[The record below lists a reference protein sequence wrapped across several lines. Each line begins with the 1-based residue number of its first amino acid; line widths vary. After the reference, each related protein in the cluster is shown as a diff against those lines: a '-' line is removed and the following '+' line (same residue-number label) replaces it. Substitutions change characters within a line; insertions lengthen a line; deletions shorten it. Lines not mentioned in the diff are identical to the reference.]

1 MKLFSLSLL
10 SISFVLVGFGLL
22 NMNEVKTQKK
32 NIELKVN
39 PVFECGKFQTNEYS
53 QQLNNRLSD
62 YMDRSVKQG
71 VKASEDARGIKQN
84 IRTGKLVLVTPQTG
98 FELDAFHYS
107 YPVLTPYAKKILTEI
122 GQAFHDS
129 LQFTPLANT
138 RLLVTSMTRTHHS
151 VSKLVRC
158 NRTAVKKSPH
168 LNGNTFDFSFSR
180 FVSNESL
187 SACEIQYLQELSA
200 SILLKF
206 RQDCKLWAT
215 FERHEECLHVVTRMG
230 K

>member
-1 MKLFSLSLL
+1 MKLFSFSLL
-10 SISFVLVGFGLL
+10 SISFVLVGFSLL
-22 NMNEVKTQKK
+22 NFNEVKTRKIIQHKAK
-32 NIELKVN
+32 

-62 YMDRSVKQG
+62 YMNRSVKQG
-71 VKASEDARGIKQN
+71 VKASEDENGIKQN
-84 IRTGKLVLVTPQTG
+84 IRLGKLVLVTPQIG

-107 YPVLTPYAKKILTEI
+107 YPVLTPYAKKILSEI

-129 LQFTPLANT
+129 LQFTPLADT

-151 VSKLVRC
+151 VSKLVRH
-158 NRTAVKKSPH
+158 NRTAVKRSPH

-187 SACEIQYLQELSA
+187 SACETQYLQELSA
-200 SILLKF
+200 AILLKF
-206 RQDCKLWAT
+206 KQDCKLWAT

>member
-1 MKLFSLSLL
+1 MKLFSFSLL
-10 SISFVLVGFGLL
+10 SISFVLVGFSLF
-22 NMNEVKTQKK
+22 NMNDKKPRKIVQQKVEH
-32 NIELKVN
+32 I
-39 PVFECGKFQTNEYS
+39 FECGKFQKNEFS

-62 YMDRSVKQG
+62 YMDRSVHQG
-71 VKASEDARGIKQN
+71 VRASEDERGIKQN
-84 IRTGKLVLVTPQTG
+84 IRSGKLVLVTTHIG

-107 YPVLTPYAKKILTEI
+107 YPVLTPYAKKILSEI

-129 LQFTPLANT
+129 LQFTPLADT

-151 VSKLVRC
+151 VSKLVRH

-180 FVSNESL
+180 FVSNHTLNE
-187 SACEIQYLQELSA
+187 CELQYLQELSA
-200 SILLKF
+200 SILLQFKK
-206 RQDCKLWAT
+206 DCKLWAT

>member
-1 MKLFSLSLL
+1 MKLFSFSLL
-10 SISFVLVGFGLL
+10 SISFVLVGFSLL
-22 NMNEVKTQKK
+22 NMNDKKPRKIVLQKVEPK
-32 NIELKVN
+32 
-39 PVFECGKFQTNEYS
+39 FECRKFQKNEFS

-62 YMDRSVKQG
+62 YMDRSVHQG
-71 VKASEDARGIKQN
+71 VRASEDARGIKQN
-84 IRTGKLVLVTPQTG
+84 IRSGKLVLVTTQTG

-129 LQFTPLANT
+129 LQATPLADS

-151 VSKLVRC
+151 VSKLVRY
-158 NRTAVKKSPH
+158 NRTAVKNSPH
-168 LNGNTFDFSFSR
+168 LNGNTFDISFSR
-180 FVSNESL
+180 FVSNHKL
-187 SACEIQYLQELSA
+187 KEIELQFLQELSS
-200 SILLKF
+200 SILLQFKKDF
-206 RQDCKLWAT
+206 KLWAT

>member
-22 NMNEVKTQKK
+22 NMNEVKTQEIVK
-32 NIELKVN
+32 LKAK
-39 PVFECGKFQTNEYS
+39 PIFDCGKFQTNEYS
-53 QQLNNRLSD
+53 QHLNNRLSD
-62 YMDRSVKQG
+62 YMDKSVNQG
-71 VKASEDARGIKQN
+71 VKASEDELGIKLN

-129 LQFTPLANT
+129 LQYTPLANS
-138 RLLVTSMTRTHHS
+138 RMLVTSMTRTQHS
-151 VSKLVRC
+151 VSKLVRH
-158 NRTAVKKSPH
+158 NRTAVKRSPH

-180 FVSNESL
+180 FVSDNSL
-187 SACEIQYLQELSA
+187 STCEIQYLQELSA

-206 RQDCKLWAT
+206 RKEYKLWAT

>member
-10 SISFVLVGFGLL
+10 SISFVLVGFSLL
-22 NMNEVKTQKK
+22 NLNEVKTQKIVEHK
-32 NIELKVN
+32 EKA
-39 PVFECGKFQTNEYS
+39 VFECGKYQTNEFS

-62 YMDRSVKQG
+62 YMDKSIKQG
-71 VKASEDARGIKQN
+71 VNASEDERGIKHH
-84 IRTGKLVLVTPQTG
+84 IRSGKLVLVTPHTG

-107 YPVLTPYAKKILTEI
+107 YPVLTPYAKKILSEI

-129 LQFTPLANT
+129 LQYTPLADT

-151 VSKLVRC
+151 VSKLVRH

-180 FVSNESL
+180 FVSKESL
-187 SACEIQYLQELSA
+187 NACETQYLQELSA
-200 SILLKF
+200 AILLKF
-206 RQDCKLWAT
+206 KQDSKLWAT

>member
-10 SISFVLVGFGLL
+10 SISFMLVGFSLL
-22 NMNEVKTQKK
+22 NLNEVKTQKISEHHTK
-32 NIELKVN
+32 
-39 PVFECGKFQTNEYS
+39 PVFECGKFQTNEFS
-53 QQLNNRLSD
+53 AQLNNRLSD
-62 YMDRSVKQG
+62 YMDKSVLQG
-71 VKASEDARGIKQN
+71 VKASEDDRGIKYN
-84 IRTGKLVLVTPQTG
+84 LRIGKLVLVTPHTG

-129 LQFTPLANT
+129 LQYTPLADSK
-138 RLLVTSMTRTHHS
+138 LLVTSMTRTHHS
-151 VSKLVRC
+151 VSKLVRH
-158 NRTAVKKSPH
+158 NRTAVKRSPH

-180 FVSNESL
+180 FVSNEAL
-187 SACEIQYLQELSA
+187 SACEKQYLQELSA

-206 RQDCKLWAT
+206 RQESKLWAT

>member
-1 MKLFSLSLL
+1 MKLFSFSLI
-10 SISFVLVGFGLL
+10 SISFVLVGFSLL
-22 NMNEVKTQKK
+22 NLKEVNTRKIIQQKAK
-32 NIELKVN
+32 
-39 PVFECGKFQTNEYS
+39 PVFECGKFLTNEYS

-71 VKASEDARGIKQN
+71 VKASEDEHGIKQN
-84 IRTGKLVLVTPQTG
+84 IRSGRLVLVTPSTG

-107 YPVLTPYAKKILTEI
+107 YPVLTPYAKKILSEI

-129 LQFTPLANT
+129 LQFTPLADT

-151 VSKLVRC
+151 VSKLVRH

-187 SACEIQYLQELSA
+187 SACETQYLQELSA
-200 SILLKF
+200 AILLKF
-206 RQDCKLWAT
+206 KQDCKLWAT

>member
-10 SISFVLVGFGLL
+10 SISFVLVGFSLL
-22 NMNEVKTQKK
+22 NLNEVKTRKIVQHEEKAA
-32 NIELKVN
+32 
-39 PVFECGKFQTNEYS
+39 FECGKFQTNEFS

-62 YMDRSVKQG
+62 YMDKSIKQG
-71 VKASEDARGIKQN
+71 VKASEDERGIKQH
-84 IRTGKLVLVTPQTG
+84 IRVGKLVLVTPQTG

-107 YPVLTPYAKKILTEI
+107 YPVLTPYAKKILMEI

-129 LQFTPLANT
+129 LQHTPLAGT

-151 VSKLVRC
+151 VSKLVRH

-180 FVSNESL
+180 FVYKESL
-187 SACEIQYLQELSA
+187 SACETQYLQELSSA
-200 SILLKF
+200 ILLKF
-206 RQDCKLWAT
+206 KQDSKLWAT

>member
-22 NMNEVKTQKK
+22 NMKEVKTQK
-32 NIELKVN
+32 IVYHKVK
-39 PVFECGKFQTNEYS
+39 PVFECGKFQPNEFS
-53 QQLNNRLSD
+53 QLLNNRLSD

-71 VKASEDARGIKQN
+71 VNASEDERGIKEK
-84 IRTGKLVLVTPQTG
+84 IRTGKLVLVTPFTG
-98 FELDAFHYS
+98 FEIDEFQYS
-107 YPVLTPYAKKILTEI
+107 YPVLTPYAKKILSEI

-129 LQFTPLANT
+129 LQSTPLADAK
-138 RLLVTSMTRTHHS
+138 LLVTSMTRTHHS
-151 VSKLVRC
+151 VSKLVRH

-180 FVSNESL
+180 FVSNTSL
-187 SACEIQYLQELSA
+187 SACETQYLQELSA

-206 RQDCKLWAT
+206 KQDCKLWAT